1 MTEDALLFA
10 AALANPA
17 EHTPRLVLADW
28 YDERD
33 EPDLAAALRASPE
46 MVAFLSEL
54 TKWDTV
60 PTLPVATYVNG
71 LYQHLLPVVPAARLM
86 SRHAHLF
93 PVPPAGYSAWAEDA
107 PEPTHTSS
115 TGPVPP
121 LHFLHRWQ
129 LERQDDIRALREL
142 AARASARE
150 QPPEFTEPADAR
162 AFEEQ
167 SCLLHEL
174 VVREREHAALPAA
187 VAHAARMKER
197 DHPLAWL
204 PTRLLPTDALLPS
217 LAMYFPPNGGYSDF
231 EVDYGSALGATAVP
245 LDAPSVIT
253 NEEFPPESP
262 VFAAVRSWETDSNGR
277 LEGRV
282 FHLDRELTA
291 SSVSRLWFTR
301 LPAASVN
308 GSIAGANWHMN
319 RMASANTLGAL
330 FGATQSGGA
339 YGRGEFGA
347 YGRLHAWQSL
357 GALAGCAPEASI
369 DEVAREV
376 ERCEWFSFG
385 GSAWFDVIEQLNLG
399 VICVRAD
406 RRTVALLAATDTD

>member
-60 PTLPVATYVNG
+60 PTQELAHDNFPSHPSFPPIA
-71 LYQHLLPVVPAARLM
+71 AARLLT
-86 SRHAHLF
+86 RHAHLF
-93 PVPPAGYSAWAEDA
+93 PVPPGARTEWSEDA
-107 PEPTHTSS
+107 DPPLHGS
-115 TGPVPP
+115 TGPLPP
-121 LHFLHRWQ
+121 VHFLRWWQ
-129 LERQDDIRALREL
+129 HERRTQVSALREL

-150 QPPEFTEPADAR
+150 EPPEFTEPVDAR

-174 VVREREHAALPAA
+174 VLRERGHAALPAA
-187 VAHAARMKER
+187 VKQAALMKER
-197 DHPLAWL
+197 GHPLAWL
-204 PTRLLPTDALLPS
+204 PTYLVFADMFLPG
-217 LAMYFPPNGGYSDF
+217 LATRFSPNGGYGNGG
-231 EVDYGSALGATAVP
+231 EVGYGGALEATAVP
-245 LDAPSVIT
+245 FDAPRVIT

-262 VFAAVRSWETDSNGR
+262 VFAAVRSWETESGGR

-282 FHLDRELTA
+282 FRLDRELSA
-291 SSVSRLWFTR
+291 STVSRLWFTR
-301 LPAASVN
+301 LPADSVH
-308 GSIAGANWHMN
+308 GSIVGVQWFVNSAA
-319 RMASANTLGAL
+319 AANTLGAL
-330 FGATQSGGA
+330 FAAAQGGGA
-339 YGRGEFGA
+339 YSRGEFGA

-357 GALAGCAPEASI
+357 GTLAGCTPDASI
-369 DEVAREV
+369 DEVAHEV

-385 GSAWFDVIEQLNLG
+385 GSSWFDGILDLG
-399 VICVRAD
+399 AICVRAD

>member
-93 PVPPAGYSAWAEDA
+93 PVPPAGYSTWAEDA
-107 PEPTHTSS
+107 PAPTHTSS
-115 TGPVPP
+115 SDPVPP
-121 LHFLHRWQ
+121 LYFLYRWQ
-129 LERQDDIRALREL
+129 HERQDDIRALREL

-174 VVREREHAALPAA
+174 VVRERSHAALPGA
-187 VAHAARMKER
+187 VMHAARMRER
-197 DHPLAWL
+197 GHPLAWL
-204 PTRLLPTDALLPS
+204 PTHLLFTDLFLPS
-217 LAMYFPPNGGYSDF
+217 LATRFNINSYGNGG
-231 EVDYGSALGATAVP
+231 EVGYGSALGATAVP
-245 LDAPSVIT
+245 LDAPRVIT

-262 VFAAVRSWETDSNGR
+262 VFAAVRSWEAESGGR

-282 FHLDRELTA
+282 FRLDRELSA
-291 SSVSRLWFTR
+291 SAVSRLWFTR
-301 LPAASVN
+301 LPADSVH
-308 GSIAGANWHMN
+308 GSIVGVQWFVN
-319 RMASANTLGAL
+319 RAAAANTLGAL
-330 FGATQSGGA
+330 FAAAQAGGA
-339 YGRGEFGA
+339 YSRGEFGA

>member
-60 PTLPVATYVNG
+60 PTRALAHDDQPARPPFPMVAT
-71 LYQHLLPVVPAARLM
+71 ARLLT
-86 SRHAHLF
+86 RHAHLF
-93 PVPPAGYSAWAEDA
+93 PVLPYVGARAEWSEDA
-107 PEPTHTSS
+107 PAPTSGS

-121 LHFLHRWQ
+121 VYFLQGRQ
-129 LERQDDIRALREL
+129 YERRTQVSALREL
-142 AARASARE
+142 AARAAARE
-150 QPPEFTEPADAR
+150 QPPDFTEPADAR

-174 VVREREHAALPAA
+174 VLRERGQANLPAA
-187 VAHAARMKER
+187 VKQAALMKER
-197 DHPLAWL
+197 GHPLAWL
-204 PTRLLPTDALLPS
+204 PTHLLFTDLFLPS
-217 LAMYFPPNGGYSDF
+217 LATRFNINSYGNGG
-231 EVDYGSALGATAVP
+231 EVGYGSALEATAVP
-245 LDAPSVIT
+245 FDAPRVIT
-253 NEEFPPESP
+253 NEELPPESP
-262 VFAAVRSWETDSNGR
+262 VFAAVRCWEIDSNGM
-277 LEGRV
+277 LEARV
-282 FHLDRELTA
+282 FQLDHELSPST
-291 SSVSRLWFTR
+291 VSRLWFTR

-308 GSIAGANWHMN
+308 GSIVGVQWFVN
-319 RMASANTLGAL
+319 RAAAANTLGAL
-330 FGATQSGGA
+330 FAAAQGGGA
-339 YGRGEFGA
+339 YSRGEFGA

-357 GALAGCAPEASI
+357 AALAGCAPEASI
-369 DEVAREV
+369 EDVAREV

-385 GSAWFDVIEQLNLG
+385 GSAWFDGIIDLG
-399 VICVRAD
+399 AICVRAD